1 MILEELNKLPPRIS
15 LLEKEL
21 AEFIEGIKNE
31 VVQLLL
37 WYSYKSLREILRF
50 G

>member
-21 AEFIEGIKNE
+21 AE
-31 VVQLLL
+31 
-37 WYSYKSLREILRF
+37 EIA
-50 G
+50 